1 MALVRIVAST
11 FYARHDTMT
20 PVRATV
26 TAVATNIA
34 LKIFFVW
41 GLHLGVAGIALG
53 TAIGAWTNVGILTWS
68 AAAVI
73 CLAIEKIFLHA
84 LPGSLLAALACG
96 AGAWAGAT
104 LFQARGDVAALA
116 AAILLCGPGLWRG
129 AACVPQPP
137 ADPAHGLMHAPVRGP
152 VRSGCRG
159 AGADA
164 AAGRRAG
171 RALAGARAVAPD
183 LALHRRGGWPRRTG
197 HLDDALA
204 GIDAPAFE
212 MQLHGVGQFGNKLP
226 HTLWAAARRND
237 MLEHLQRKVDNAI
250 RRVGQPQD
258 AHKFL
263 PHVTLARLRNPELEK
278 VRQWLTAHAL
288 YTSES
293 FEVGAFCLS
302 SSKLTS
308 DGSIY
313 RVEQEYPL
321 RGFDGQTDD

>member
-1 MALVRIVAST
+1 MRLFVALSVP
-11 FYARHDTMT
+11 D
-20 PVRATV
+20 
-26 TAVATNIA
+26 AVARA
-34 LKIFFVW
+34 LMLLQGGVPGARW
-41 GLHLGVAGIALG
+41 QAREQLHLTLRF
-53 TAIGAWTNVGILTWS
+53 IGEV
-68 AAAVI
+68 
-73 CLAIEKIFLHA
+73 
-84 LPGSLLAALACG
+84 
-96 AGAWAGAT
+96 
-104 LFQARGDVAALA
+104 D
-116 AAILLCGPGLWRG
+116 
-129 AACVPQPP
+129 
-137 ADPAHGLMHAPVRGP
+137 
-152 VRSGCRG
+152 
-159 AGADA
+159 
-164 AAGRRAG
+164 GRDG
-171 RALAGARAVAPD
+171 RAI
-183 LALHRRGGWPRRTG
+183 
-197 HLDDALA
+197 DDALA

-258 AHKFL
+258 SHKFL